1 MKFTINQDL
10 FSEVLQKH
18 IPVIPARTTLP
29 ILNSIKWDLA
39 DGKLKMHSTDLEIT
53 LVTDTEVDME
63 EAGSVAVPARKLSEI
78 VRELPKEPIS
88 VSVEENFRIK
98 IQGLTGFY
106 HLAGSDPDDFPAV
119 PGDNLQQRFSVTGKC
134 FKRMV
139 EKTAFAVS
147 RDDMRPTLCG
157 IFLQAT
163 AADIRAVST
172 DGHRLSKLVDTSYKG
187 SEKTYEAIVPV
198 KALNLA
204 ARNMRDDADIKV
216 FSSGNYLMLELDG
229 DFLYTRLIEG
239 KYPQYENVIPKSNS
253 ILLTANVE
261 ALNASVRRVAI
272 FSNSL
277 SRQVRFALSENQ
289 ILVTAEDNE
298 TGGEAEERLSVD
310 YQGGEMLIGYNANY
324 VLEAMRQVDAEDVK
338 FSIGTPDSACIIEP
352 LSQDADYD
360 FMMLLMPVRLT

>member
-1 MKFTINQDL
+1 MKFTINQEV

-18 IPVIPARTTLP
+18 IPVIPVRTTLP

-39 DGKLKMHSTDLEIT
+39 DGRLRMHSTDLEIT

-63 EAGSVAVPARKLSEI
+63 VEGSVAVPARKLSEI
-78 VRELPKEPIS
+78 VRELPQEPIS

-119 PGDNLQQRFSVTGKC
+119 PGDGLQQKFNLTGIC

-157 IFLQAT
+157 IFIQALENE
-163 AADIRAVST
+163 IRAVST
-172 DGHRLSKLVDTSYKG
+172 DGHRLSKLVDTTYKG
-187 SEKTYEAIVPV
+187 GEKTYEAIVPV

-204 ARNMRDDADIKV
+204 FKNVRDDMDIKV

-229 DFLYTRLIEG
+229 DYLYTRLIEG
-239 KYPQYENVIPKSNS
+239 KYPQYENVIPRSNS
-253 ILLTANVE
+253 ILMTANVE
-261 ALNASVRRVAI
+261 ALNSSVRRVAI

-277 SRQVRFALSENQ
+277 SRQVRFALSEGQ

-298 TGGEAEERLSVD
+298 TGGEAEERLNVD

-324 VLEAMRQVDAEDVK
+324 VMDALRQIDAEEVK
-338 FSIGTPDSACIIEP
+338 FLIGTADSACIIEP
-352 LSQDADYD
+352 LTQDEEYN